1 MKEIKIAIV
10 AHSCRAGGGLIGTL
24 DLLRALKKVSQKER
38 FLLVCSTG
46 YGYENIE
53 LPANTEYFVYTGG
66 HSLLER
72 YWFEHIKLPKIVE
85 RYGPDVIF
93 AAGNIGLTKPSVPQA
108 IFIRQA
114 YLFYDISYY
123 PDIDWRLRLRMAA
136 LKSKVKKSL
145 RRTNLVFCQT
155 PVVKKRFSE
164 EFSYPENQIDILRF
178 PAPAEV
184 KPKAGVKK
192 PAVMDESVNDL
203 YILVLTRYMPHRNPG
218 VLIPFCIRYH
228 RELCSKG
235 IKFITTVGDS
245 VYRQADVFLKDISKH
260 KLGDIIVN
268 VGDLS
273 REDVQ
278 IYFTYSDVLW
288 MPTTLET
295 LCLPYLEAM
304 AMGVPILA
312 PDLDFAR
319 YVCGEAAVFY
329 DPWDIESLFNKI
341 MLISEDTCLRKQL
354 RQNGKVQL
362 GDRKKFSED
371 WDEVAFD
378 VLTALRGLAE
388 GN

>member
-1 MKEIKIAIV
+1 MKRIKIAII
-10 AHSCRAGGGLIGTL
+10 AHACRAGGGLIGTL
-24 DLLRALKKVSQKER
+24 DLLRALKNVSQNEC
-38 FLLVCSTG
+38 FLLVCSAG
-46 YGYENIE
+46 YGYEDVE
-53 LPANTEYFVYTGG
+53 MPQNTELFVYGGG
-66 HSLLER
+66 HSLPER
-72 YWFEHIKLPKIVE
+72 YWFEHIKLPGIIDSFE
-85 RYGPDVIF
+85 PDVIF

-114 YLFYDISYY
+114 YLFYDKKYY
-123 PDIDWRLRLRMAA
+123 PDIDFRLWLRMAA

-155 PVVKKRFSE
+155 SVVKKRFSD
-164 EFSYPENQIDILRF
+164 EFNYPENQIDIARF

-184 KPKAGVKK
+184 RPRAEVKK
-192 PAVMDESVNDL
+192 PAVIDESVNDF

-218 VLIPFCIRYH
+218 LLIPFCMRYG
-228 RELCSKG
+228 RELRSRG
-235 IKFITTVGDS
+235 IKFVTTVGDS
-245 VYRQADVFLKDISKH
+245 VYRQADTFLRDISRH

-273 REDVQ
+273 REEVLR
-278 IYFTYSDVLW
+278 YFTYSDVLW

-319 YVCGEAAVFY
+319 YVCGGAALFY
-329 DPWDIESLFNKI
+329 DPWDIESLFSKV
-341 MLISEDTCLRKQL
+341 MLIREDTCLRRQL
-354 RQNGKVQL
+354 GQNGKVEL
-362 GDRKKFSED
+362 EDRQKFSEN
-371 WDEVAFD
+371 WDEVASD
-378 VLTALRGLAE
+378 LLMALKGLAR